1 MTPIDTIT
9 GTLRREQ
16 RPIRT
21 VFMIDPKVAGEIL
34 KEHFE
39 NVTPD
44 EFKERYEKYVL
55 KGRDTLPPPGDT
67 PKAAP
72 PPASRD

>member
-1 MTPIDTIT
+1 
-9 GTLRREQ
+9 
-16 RPIRT
+16 
-21 VFMIDPKVAGEIL
+21 MIDPKVAGKIL

-39 NVTPD
+39 NVTPE

-55 KGRDTLPPPGDT
+55 KGKGAHPPTTDA

-72 PPASRD
+72 PPASRE